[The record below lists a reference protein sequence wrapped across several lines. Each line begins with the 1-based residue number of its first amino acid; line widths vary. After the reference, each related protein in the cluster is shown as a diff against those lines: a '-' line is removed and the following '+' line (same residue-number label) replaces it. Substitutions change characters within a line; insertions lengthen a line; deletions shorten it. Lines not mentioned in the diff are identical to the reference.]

1 MKPAL
6 RFTSLAAYLPSLGV
20 SVAYFGFLALF
31 LGVAAPLTPAPVN
44 QGDKCFRCYR
54 TIVQTRIAGEIV
66 DRGGLAYKFR
76 APACMAQYMN
86 EYPQP
91 ADSLLGVF
99 VADYTSG
106 LLVPVEHAW
115 FVETV
120 IDRWT
125 GERDFAAFHMRGS
138 AEAYARKEGTSVVDW
153 TGVMA
158 EGARRA
164 RAVISRAD

>member
-20 SVAYFGFLALF
+20 SVAYFAFLALF

-76 APACMAQYMN
+76 APACMAQFMN
-86 EYPQP
+86 EYPRTR
-91 ADSLLGVF
+91 S
-99 VADYTSG
+99 S
-106 LLVPVEHAW
+106 
-115 FVETV
+115 
-120 IDRWT
+120 
-125 GERDFAAFHMRGS
+125 
-138 AEAYARKEGTSVVDW
+138 
-153 TGVMA
+153 
-158 EGARRA
+158 
-164 RAVISRAD
+164 

>member
-6 RFTSLAAYLPSLGV
+6 RFTSLAPYLPSLGV
-20 SVAYFGFLALF
+20 SVAYFAFLALF

-54 TIVQTRIAGEIV
+54 TIVRTRMAGEIV

-76 APACMAQYMN
+76 APACMAQYMS
-86 EYPQP
+86 EHPQP
-91 ADSLLGVF
+91 ADSLAGVF

-106 LLVPVEHAW
+106 LLGPVGHAW

-120 IDRWT
+120 IDPWT

-138 AEAYARKEGTSVVDW
+138 AEPYARKEGASVVDW
-153 TGVMA
+153 TGVMT
-158 EGARRA
+158 EGARHA
-164 RAVISRAD
+164 RGVISRAD